1 MENHRTSDHIF
12 TWKTLINRYVHKEPR
27 GKIYACFVD
36 FRKAFDSVWHN
47 GLFHKLEKLNITGN
61 FLSVLKNMYS
71 QTLCSVKRAIYKLE
85 KTKCLTFQKKNKVR
99 HTSTFYVQNTALEN
113 VAEYT
118 YLGITI
124 NCNGSFRTALVDLR
138 NKANRAFF
146 SLNSKFQFK
155 KLPIRICLKLFDS
168 LLSPIL
174 LYCSEVWASFDYMDL
189 NKWDACEIE
198 KMHLNFCKRI
208 LGVNRSTSTRVL
220 VDLLTPR
227 ILLQKLRCIFS
238 ISHVSHLLRSM

>member
-1 MENHRTSDHIF
+1 MLDKIQELCES
-12 TWKTLINRYVHKEPR
+12 WELYIN
-27 GKIYACFVD
+27 
-36 FRKAFDSVWHN
+36 
-47 GLFHKLEKLNITGN
+47 
-61 FLSVLKNMYS
+61 LK
-71 QTLCSVKRAIYKLE
+71 
-85 KTKCLTFQKKNKVR
+85 KTKCLTFPKKNKIR
-99 HTSTFYVQNTALEN
+99 HTATFYVQNTVLKS

-174 LYCSEVWASFDYMDL
+174 LYCSEVLASFDYMDL
-189 NKWDACEIE
+189 NKWYTWEIE

-208 LGVNRSTSTRVL
+208 LGVNRSTSKIL
-220 VDLLTPR
+220 VAS
-227 ILLQKLRCIFS
+227 K
-238 ISHVSHLLRSM
+238 